1 MKRNQQYC
9 LQCCT
14 KPTPRITGA
23 DETWNLSCPL
33 NDMQRLS
40 VSKGRRT
47 FRFARRDTLE
57 DETIIE
63 CVMPNR
69 TQATYLSRYV
79 LALWVIERSLDFG
92 TKFWTSVVNCSVVIT
107 EVATPP
113 ITFSEVIHLRSI
125 PIPHPRPTSWIV
137 PFVVSLAGVLIVL
150 SVPVYKAGCLGQR
163 CLHCGS
169 WFVVVRRMCLTCIC
183 ISCRLQP
190 PPAKVYVENGDPH
203 HVPTVDEDDG
213 DDECS
218 DSNSDS
224 DDSSE
229 DERTRRLSAVKNV
242 KTPNSRQ
249 TRNR

>member
-1 MKRNQQYC
+1 
-9 LQCCT
+9 
-14 KPTPRITGA
+14 
-23 DETWNLSCPL
+23 
-33 NDMQRLS
+33 
-40 VSKGRRT
+40 
-47 FRFARRDTLE
+47 
-57 DETIIE
+57 
-63 CVMPNR
+63 MPNR

-113 ITFSEVIHLRSI
+113 TTFSEVIHLRSI

-150 SVPVYKAGCLGQR
+150 SVPIYKAGCLGQ
-163 CLHCGS
+163 
-169 WFVVVRRMCLTCIC
+169 
-183 ISCRLQP
+183 RLQP

-218 DSNSDS
+218 DSNSD
-224 DDSSE
+224 
-229 DERTRRLSAVKNV
+229 
-242 KTPNSRQ
+242 
-249 TRNR
+249 